1 MATEQTDNE
10 KEKQIVLLA
19 YEVRIAQMAYFKDRT
34 AEKLTAAKLAERAL
48 DRALYKLGY
57 RFTPDRE
64 ETLELPL

>member
-19 YEVRIAQMAYFKDRT
+19 YEVRLTQMAYFKDRT

-48 DRALYKLGY
+48 DRALHHDHALQ
-57 RFTPDRE
+57 PVP
-64 ETLELPL
+64 LPQ